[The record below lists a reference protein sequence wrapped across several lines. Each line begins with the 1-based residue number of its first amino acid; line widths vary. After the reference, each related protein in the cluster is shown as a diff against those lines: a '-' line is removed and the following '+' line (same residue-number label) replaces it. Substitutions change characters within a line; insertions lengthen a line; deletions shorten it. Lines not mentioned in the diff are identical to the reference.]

1 MYAIGVEIV
10 LLDLGE
16 FLFFDE
22 GGEEGV
28 QQEEGMRKGTARR
41 EQQKD

>member
-16 FLFFDE
+16 FLLFD